1 MRHFT
6 GIVESMREFDQTGEA
21 FVCVTLAGAKGSIP
35 QEIGAKMLVTEAGRS
50 CGTIGGGRVEEPA
63 NSLHQKANHPASWSN
78 GICKRTSG

>member
-1 MRHFT
+1 MSLFT

-50 CGTIGGGRVEEPA
+50 CGTIGGGRVEEA
-63 NSLHQKANHPASWSN
+63 AIKRARELLASEGESS
-78 GICKRTSG
+78 C